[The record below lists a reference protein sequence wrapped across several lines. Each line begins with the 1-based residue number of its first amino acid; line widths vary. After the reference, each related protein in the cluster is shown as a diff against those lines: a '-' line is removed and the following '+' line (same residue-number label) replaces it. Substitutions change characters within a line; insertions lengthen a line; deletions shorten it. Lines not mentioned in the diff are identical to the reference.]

1 MATKIQLRRSTG
13 TALPSTLAFAELA
26 HISGIGSASGTNQ
39 YSDRLFIGQNDIA
52 NPDIVPVGGRYY
64 TSMMDHEA
72 GAIAA
77 VTNSVNL
84 NGGFVAIL
92 DNQRK
97 VDQWNVDNLRLDANT
112 LSSTDTNGDINL
124 TPNGNGKVVIN
135 GGQSDV
141 NTPIVFNDTATFN
154 GITTFN
160 NNVTINNPLQV
171 NNIGIQTDL
180 IKTTSGDT
188 LYIDPY
194 PDGLDSEGTVVIK
207 GNLQVDGTSTIVN
220 SNDLTINDP
229 ILTLGLTTTTK
240 TVMQPVVSGVSTITV
255 DSVVGL
261 NTGDVVAGTN
271 ISVGSTI
278 TGIDAGTEI
287 ITIDNATTGNIPVE
301 TQLVFTVNVDTNT
314 DRGVAFHYNTS
325 EGSGNSKKG
334 FFGYIDQTNTGS
346 SAPQRSFT
354 YIPDATIASD
364 VVTGTRGFL
373 DIKGIY
379 YQTGDYSTNGIV
391 FFDANGLQTSTV
403 SPGSGIST
411 SNFVLTTNESN
422 VPTWTDTLDGGS
434 Y

>member
-26 HISGIGSASGTNQ
+26 HISGIGSFSGTNQ

-77 VTNSVNL
+77 VTNSTNS
-84 NGGFVAIL
+84 NGGIVAIL
-92 DNQRK
+92 DDQRK
-97 VDQWNVDNLRLDANT
+97 VDQWNVDNLRLDGNVI
-112 LSSTDTNGDINL
+112 SSTDTNGDINL
-124 TPNGNGKVVIN
+124 TPDGNGRVIINGNGSTIN
-135 GGQSDV
+135 S
-141 NTPIVFNDTATFN
+141 P
-154 GITTFN
+154 TTFN
-160 NNVTINNPLQV
+160 NTVTINYPLQV

-240 TVMQPVVSGVSTITV
+240 TVMQPVLIGVSTITI
-255 DSVVGL
+255 DNVVGL

-278 TGIDAGTEI
+278 TGIDATTEI
-287 ITIDNATTGNIPVE
+287 ITINNATTGAIPVE

-314 DRGVAFHYNTS
+314 DRGIAFHYNTN
-325 EGSGNSKKG
+325 EGSSNSKEG

-354 YIPDATIASD
+354 YIPDATITSN

-379 YQTGDYSTNGIV
+379 YQTGDYNTNGIV
-391 FFDANGLQTSTV
+391 FFDVNGLQTSTV

-411 SNFVLTTNESN
+411 SNFVMTTNESN
-422 VPTWTDTLDGGS
+422 VPTWTDILDGGS